1 VAEAEAKAAAKAAE
15 AKAKADAAAAKS
27 EDAKLHKE
35 EAKAAKAAKAE
46 EAAKAKAAKEAAKEA
61 AKAEKQ
67 AEREAA
73 KEAQR
78 ATKGTQ
84 RAAKE
89 AQVAAKAVPSAA
101 ETVPQP
107 ESHVAIRPLISEEVS
122 SDAENHVPS
131 PLCPECGNLDPRTFL
146 DGDTVAYLRSTK
158 QKQHPIGGG
167 GTIVTAAIP
176 TSIVQVGAPFAFCG
190 YNVKC
195 LPCGTEFSFQL
206 PTGKMAAQNLGKSSV
221 AFLARVL
228 DTSHVA
234 D

>member
-1 VAEAEAKAAAKAAE
+1 
-15 AKAKADAAAAKS
+15 
-27 EDAKLHKE
+27 LHKDVT
-35 EAKAAKAAKAE
+35 KAAKVAKAE
-46 EAAKAKAAKEAAKEA
+46 EAAKAKAVKEA

-73 KEAQR
+73 KQAQAAAKPQR
-78 ATKGTQ
+78 ATKPSE
-84 RAAKE
+84 AA
-89 AQVAAKAVPSAA
+89 
-101 ETVPQP
+101 TVPQP
-107 ESHVAIRPLISEEVS
+107 QSHVAIRPLTSEEVR

-131 PLCPECGNLDPRTFL
+131 PLCPTCGNLDPRTFL

-158 QKQHPIGGG
+158 QKQSPAAGGG
-167 GTIVTAAIP
+167 AAGGSIATAAIP
-176 TSIVQVGAPFAFCG
+176 TSILQVGAPFAFCG

-195 LPCGTEFSFQL
+195 LPCGTEFTFQL